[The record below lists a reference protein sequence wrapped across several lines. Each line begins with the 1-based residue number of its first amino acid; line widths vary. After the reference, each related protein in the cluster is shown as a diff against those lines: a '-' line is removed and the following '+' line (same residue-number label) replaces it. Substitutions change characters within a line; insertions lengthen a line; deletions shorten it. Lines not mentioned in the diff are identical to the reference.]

1 MTKFQYTDGTKD
13 LIRII
18 GFLNYSPTEISNVR
32 SQMSWL
38 EQLSGD
44 FVEKTREILDQLDA
58 VDNAIAGELNSPNYA
73 LTQADVLRYAQDGRA
88 KGMLLRK
95 WQLIQ
100 SLGKMLDLHP
110 NLIPLEETMGA
121 IGINLP
127 RYQPITASLESS

>member
-110 NLIPLEETMGA
+110 NLIPLEETMEA

>member
-73 LTQADVLRYAQDGRA
+73 LTQADVLKYAQDGRA

-110 NLIPLEETMGA
+110 NLIPLEETMEA